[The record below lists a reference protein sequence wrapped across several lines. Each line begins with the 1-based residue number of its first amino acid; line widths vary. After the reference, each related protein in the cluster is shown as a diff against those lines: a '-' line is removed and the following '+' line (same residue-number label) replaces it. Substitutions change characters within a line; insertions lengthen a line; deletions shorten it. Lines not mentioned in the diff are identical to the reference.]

1 MDSLAAAPDAVGT
14 RCSTVL
20 DVASLKPAYL
30 LHGDDHGKL
39 AERRANLRGLA
50 QRLGADLEFL
60 EGDRSTPDSAAAS
73 LAALTLGTE
82 HRVVIVDDVQKWKDK
97 EVASRLVPALLQID
111 QTTTIA
117 FFAREEKSKPAPPS
131 LVEAVGKLGGDVV
144 KVSMPEEKNLAGWIV
159 REAAAKNIELDRE
172 AADLI
177 GNRIGRRPSR
187 LTRVLEVLA
196 LGTEPGLRL
205 GAADVAPFVGDD
217 ADLVAWPLVDAL
229 VAGDEQ
235 QALRLMLELIGRGES
250 AIRLL
255 MMVQQR
261 ARELRDLS
269 VRLAAGESRQQ
280 VEASVKGP
288 PWARGKRVQEAARAD
303 RQWLDALVTRLSAL
317 EFASRGGA
325 ASDPDV
331 MVISQLFRP
340 PATAGTR

>member
-1 MDSLAAAPDAVGT
+1 MWRARGGGRLPRAG
-14 RCSTVL
+14 STTVWG
-20 DVASLKPAYL
+20 VASLKPAYL

-60 EGDRSTPDSAAAS
+60 EGDRSTPDSAASA

-97 EVASRLVPALLQID
+97 EVAARLVPALAQID
-111 QTTTIA
+111 PATTIA

-131 LVEAVGKLGGDVV
+131 LLEAVAKAGGDVV
-144 KVSMPEEKNLAGWIV
+144 KVALPEEKNLAGWIV
-159 REAAAKNIELDRE
+159 REAQDRGIELDRE

-196 LGTEPGLRL
+196 LGTEQGTRL

-229 VAGDEQ
+229 VAGNEQ
-235 QALRLMLELIGRGES
+235 QALRLMLELVGRGES
-250 AIRLL
+250 SVRLL

-261 ARELRDLS
+261 ARELRDLA
-269 VRLAAGESRQQ
+269 VRLAAGESRQA

-303 RQWLDALVTRLSAL
+303 RAWLDALVLRLSAL
-317 EFASRGGA
+317 ELASRGGS

-331 MVISQLFRP
+331 MVIHQLFRP
-340 PATAGTR
+340 PVSTG